1 MAPLFFRDR
10 PQNGQR
16 WPKAA
21 RDPEQDAALPR
32 SFWSPRRAEPCDPR
46 PIEPPHARFEAPAKA
61 QDKIQKAT
69 MNTQTISTQVLPA
82 IYVTE
87 ADFEILSNLADAAAG
102 RVEFH
107 DLSNGQTRAVRI
119 SLPRDA
125 SIDDNRISVLCPVG
139 AALIGL
145 TAGEAFHWTDPE
157 GRARGVRVL
166 AVQD

>member
-1 MAPLFFRDR
+1 MF
-10 PQNGQR
+10 
-16 WPKAA
+16 
-21 RDPEQDAALPR
+21 
-32 SFWSPRRAEPCDPR
+32 S
-46 PIEPPHARFEAPAKA
+46 
-61 QDKIQKAT
+61 
-69 MNTQTISTQVLPA
+69 TQTQSTQALPA

-102 RVEFH
+102 RAPGGRVLADEMARAVIVEPNELPRPFVRIGSRVAFQ
-107 DLSNGQTRAVRI
+107 DLSNDQTRIVHI

-125 SIDDNRISVLCPVG
+125 SIDDNRISVLSPVG

>member
-1 MAPLFFRDR
+1 
-10 PQNGQR
+10 
-16 WPKAA
+16 
-21 RDPEQDAALPR
+21 
-32 SFWSPRRAEPCDPR
+32 
-46 PIEPPHARFEAPAKA
+46 
-61 QDKIQKAT
+61 
-69 MNTQTISTQVLPA
+69 MNTQHHSPEALPA

-102 RVEFH
+102 RAPGGRVLAGEMARAVIVEPGEAPRPFVRIGSRVEFQ
-107 DLSNGQTRAVRI
+107 DLSSRQTRVVHI

-125 SIDDNRISVLCPVG
+125 SIDEARISVLSPVG

-145 TAGEAFHWTDPE
+145 AAGEAFHWTDPE